1 MGADVRTGLRTL
13 VGSGD
18 RIGLFTLPF
27 LIVAVLL
34 YVAWPASFD
43 VGGPPTSLRVAALII
58 LVVGVANWLWC
69 AILIL
74 RRVPRGELITS
85 GPYAV
90 VKHPLYTGIAFLV
103 LPWLGFLLNTWIG
116 AALGVVVYIAS
127 RMFAPA
133 EEVELAKRF
142 GESWDRY
149 TDNVM
154 LPWL

>member
-1 MGADVRTGLRTL
+1 MRADVTTGLRTL
-13 VGSGD
+13 IGSGD
-18 RIGLFTLPF
+18 RIGLLTLPF
-27 LIVAVLL
+27 LIVAILL
-34 YVAWPASFD
+34 SVGWPASFD
-43 VGGPPTSLRVAALII
+43 VGGPPTWLRVASLII
-58 LVVGVANWLWC
+58 LMLGVANWLWC

-74 RRVPRGELITS
+74 RMVPGGELITG

-90 VKHPLYTGIAFLV
+90 VKHPLYIGMAFLV
-103 LPWLGFLLNTWIG
+103 LPWLGFLLNTWLG

-142 GESWDRY
+142 GEAWDRY
-149 TDNVM
+149 AANVL

>member
-1 MGADVRTGLRTL
+1 MRADVRTSLRTL

-18 RIGLFTLPF
+18 RIGLLTLPF
-27 LIVAVLL
+27 LIIAIVL

-43 VGGPPTSLRVAALII
+43 VGGPPTWLRVTSLFI

-74 RRVPRGELITS
+74 RMVPRGELITG

-90 VKHPLYTGIAFLV
+90 VKHPLYLGMAFLV
-103 LPWLGFLLNTWIG
+103 LPWFGFLLNTWLG
-116 AALGVVVYIAS
+116 AALAVVVYIAT
-127 RMFAPA
+127 RMFAPV

-142 GESWDRY
+142 GEAWDRY
-149 TDNVM
+149 AGNVL